1 MAENAKTATIPVRLS
16 VLVHIDPAKWDF
28 GGAETQTVDEAAVLA
43 GLTAA
48 GIDEAQAKEML
59 AQLTAPKASASG
71 PSAVRTAVREYVL
84 ASVQA
89 LEKLTA
95 AGATV
100 VDADRQPAKPAATK
114 ATAKK

>member
-1 MAENAKTATIPVRLS
+1 MPANAPKAATSNVIPVRLS
-16 VLVHIDPAKWDF
+16 VLVHIDTDKWTAQ
-28 GGAETQTVDEAAVLA
+28 AEATAPTVDEAAVLA

-48 GIDEAQAKEML
+48 GIDAEQAKTMV

-71 PSAVRTAVREYVL
+71 PAAVRTEVREYVL
-84 ASVQA
+84 AAVTQ

-100 VDADRQPAKPAATK
+100 VDADRQPAKAKATK
-114 ATAKK
+114 